1 MEEPWRRSATF
12 AVGFSASNFDLEH
25 QRKGTLF
32 VVVQPGKKVF
42 VSSLAGYSI
51 TFSRKAIAQRGVK
64 SVALV

>member
-42 VSSLAGYSI
+42 VSSLVKYSSH
-51 TFSRKAIAQRGVK
+51 FHVKLSRREE
-64 SVALV
+64 